1 MRPRTWRARAHFR
14 RGMWC
19 LALQP
24 GRDPGAEP
32 LLSTLDRL
40 ERLTQLRAGDRGER
54 LRVDQVVGLALVR
67 DQLGVMLEALAHD
80 RVDRVGERIRLR
92 SLQSADA
99 GDRLDAVERRRD
111 RH

>member
-32 LLSTLDRL
+32 LLPALDRL
-40 ERLTQLRAGDRGER
+40 ERLTQLRARDRGQR
-54 LRVDQVVGLALVR
+54 LRVDQVVGLALLR
-67 DQLGVMLEALAHD
+67 DQLGVMLEAQAHD
-80 RVDRVGERIRLR
+80 RVEGLRERVRLR

-99 GDRLDAVERRRD
+99 GDRLDAVERGRD
-111 RH
+111 